1 MINQVQLS
9 TVPSGSLVQTSTAF
23 TSSLNSALWTIDS
36 GAFDHM
42 TNQSHFF
49 TTYSPSFGHL
59 KIQNAN
65 DSLYSIIGKDSI
77 IISENVIL

>member
-9 TVPSGSLVQTSTAF
+9 IVPSGSLVQTSTAV
-23 TSSLNSALWTIDS
+23 TSSLNSPLWTIDS
-36 GAFDHM
+36 SAFDHM

-49 TTYSPSFGHL
+49 TTYSPSSGHL

-65 DSLYSIIGKDSI
+65 GNLYSYIKKDSI
-77 IISENVIL
+77 IIYEHLIV